1 LHTKRAGI
9 GVVGSIE
16 LPRTDEAA
24 GPIDLRP
31 RLHGARIWELIGS
44 YQTDGAMISLGEG
57 QLSIAEAYDIPVA
70 PGRLVPPTPPRAP
83 DNMTAFGRMLAIRES
98 AIGSWG
104 QRAYEEDIVRG
115 RFFGRSSFILNAPDA
130 IRHVLVDNYENY
142 VRTPASIRVLRP
154 MLGDGLLIAE
164 GRAWKYQRRTLAPA
178 FTPRAVS
185 TLVPH
190 MIAATDDTI
199 AKLKTASHA
208 PVDLRG
214 AMQRMTLEI
223 AGRTM
228 FSFGMERHG
237 AALRDFVMD
246 YGMRLAKP
254 HVLDLLLPL
263 SWPSPQDFARARF
276 RKRWT
281 QFVAMLMAER
291 RAAGKNE
298 GAPPRDL
305 FDLMGA
311 ARDPETGA
319 AFSDEQLGD
328 EVATMILAG
337 HETTATALFW
347 SLYLLALDPAS
358 QEQLAAE
365 VRGAAVTDEADIAR
379 LKFTRAVVD
388 ETMRLY
394 PPAFLIARAA
404 AAPDTIAGMP
414 VKKNDIVLVAPWLLH
429 RHEKLW
435 REPNA
440 FVPSRFMPDAPP
452 PDRFAYLPFGAGARV
467 CIGAH
472 FALVEA
478 TLALARIIG
487 AFRVELVDREP
498 VLPVGVVTTQPNR
511 SPMFVVTPR

>member
-1 LHTKRAGI
+1 
-9 GVVGSIE
+9 
-16 LPRTDEAA
+16 
-24 GPIDLRP
+24 
-31 RLHGARIWELIGS
+31 
-44 YQTDGAMISLGEG
+44 M
-57 QLSIAEAYDIPVA
+57 SIAETWDGPVTRQ
-70 PGRLVPPTPPRAP
+70 PLVPPSPPRAP
-83 DNMTAFGRMLAIRES
+83 ESMTVFGRIAAMRDSMIAT
-98 AIGSWG
+98 WG
-104 QRAYEEDIVRG
+104 QRAYEEDIIQG
-115 RFFGRSSFILNAPDA
+115 RFLGRSSFILNTPDA

-142 VRTPASIRVLRP
+142 TRTPAGFRVLRP
-154 MLGDGLLIAE
+154 VLGEGLLIAE
-164 GRAWKYQRRTLAPA
+164 GRAWKHQRRTLAPA

-190 MIAATDDTI
+190 MIAATDETI
-199 AKLKTASHA
+199 AKLLAASGG

-237 AALRDFVMD
+237 AALRDFVME
-246 YGMRLAKP
+246 YGASLARP
-254 HVLDLLLPL
+254 HFLDLLLPL
-263 SWPSPQDFARARF
+263 SWPSPQDFSRARF

-281 QFVAMLMAER
+281 RFVAMLMAER

-311 ARDPETGA
+311 ARDPESGEPFT
-319 AFSDEQLGD
+319 DEQLGD

-358 QEQLAAE
+358 QDELAAE
-365 VRGAAVTDEADIAR
+365 VLGATVNGALDIER

-404 AAPDTIAGMP
+404 AGPDAIAGIP
-414 VKKNDIVLVAPWLLH
+414 VKNRDVILIAPWLLH

-435 REPNA
+435 RDPNA
-440 FVPSRFMPDAPP
+440 FVPARFVPGTPP
-452 PDRFAYLPFGAGARV
+452 PDRFAYLPFGVGARV

-478 TLALARIIG
+478 TLALAKMIG
-487 AFRVELVDREP
+487 AFRIELLDKEP
-498 VLPVGVVTTQPNR
+498 VIPVGVVTTQPDR
-511 SPMFVVTPR
+511 SPMFLITRR